1 MLAKK
6 LYGEKSLMHF
16 KTMLKHATVLSKCPE
31 SREQGI
37 KKFMDGLNLVKE
49 FRILPDTDLSF
60 NMLLLMMIEST
71 ELENEA
77 KDVDF
82 SKIQTMMGELT
93 APSKYSHNQLKKQS
107 LVLVHKASVFDGNDI
122 EPFIQ

>member
-1 MLAKK
+1 
-6 LYGEKSLMHF
+6 
-16 KTMLKHATVLSKCPE
+16 
-31 SREQGI
+31 
-37 KKFMDGLNLVKE
+37 MDGLNLVKE

-93 APSKYSHNQLKKQS
+93 APSKYSHN
-107 LVLVHKASVFDGNDI
+107 
-122 EPFIQ
+122 